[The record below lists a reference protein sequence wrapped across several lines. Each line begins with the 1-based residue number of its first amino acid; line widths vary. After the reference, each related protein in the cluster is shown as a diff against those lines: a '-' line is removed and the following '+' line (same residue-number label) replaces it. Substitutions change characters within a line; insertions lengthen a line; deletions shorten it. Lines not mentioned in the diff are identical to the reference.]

1 MVVRNRDVIIQ
12 KYLTGH
18 ATLEEKEWLLDT
30 MVKFYN
36 DLLAWIETRK
46 KEGVVFENEPQ
57 T

>member
-1 MVVRNRDVIIQ
+1 MVVRNRDVVIQ

-36 DLLAWIETRK
+36 HLLGWIELQRRP
-46 KEGVVFENEPQ
+46 KEVVENEPQ